1 MKIFRSI
8 INAARAARARIKTEE
23 RHPGKH
29 VRRIIRG
36 KLIGWEWQV
45 WSWGGSLLAS
55 GRSHSLPIAQAVS
68 DHWSKVLGFQI
79 DHDVIKERQ
88 PWPRFRS

>member
-1 MKIFRSI
+1 MKFLRKI
-8 INAARAARARIKTEE
+8 IAAVREFRARINTEE

-36 KLIGWEWQV
+36 KVIGWEWQV

-55 GRSHSLPIAQAVS
+55 GRSRSLPVAQAVS

-79 DHDVIKERQ
+79 DHDVIKERK
-88 PWPRFRS
+88 PWPRFRT